1 MTSTKRTTSRAGL
14 LGAALLLYALLG
26 AAAASATQILVGAD
40 HAELPARVAADGVSR
55 VALVGDRVARVIRAP
70 GGFEVEHDPV
80 SGDLYLRP
88 LAKDVTGEPVALFVG
103 SERGFTYRLALT
115 PVEGGP
121 AQILIR
127 NPELANARAAEA
139 APESDP
145 RIAAIARLVRAV
157 ASREP
162 LSGYAIEVGGGEAH
176 GIDTSVVEVWRGPR
190 FTALVLAL
198 GPRAPSVPAVLA
210 ERLGPDVAA
219 VWLAE
224 PGAGPADSR
233 LAVAVRDGGSR

>member
-1 MTSTKRTTSRAGL
+1 MTPSRRTTSRAGL
-14 LGAALLLYALLG
+14 LAAALLVYTVLG
-26 AAAASATQILVGAD
+26 TTAASATQILVAAD
-40 HAELPARVAADGVSR
+40 HAELPARVAAGEVSR
-55 VALVGDRVARVIRAP
+55 VTLMGDRVARVVRSP
-70 GGFEVEHDPV
+70 DGFDVEHDPGT
-80 SGDLYLRP
+80 GDLYLRP
-88 LAKDVTGEPVALFVG
+88 RAGDATGEPVALFVG
-103 SERGFTYRLALT
+103 SERGFTYRLILT

-127 NPELANARAAEA
+127 NPEIANARAART

-145 RIAAIARLVRAV
+145 RVAAIARLVRAV

-162 LSGYAIEVGGGEAH
+162 LAGYAIEAGGGEAH